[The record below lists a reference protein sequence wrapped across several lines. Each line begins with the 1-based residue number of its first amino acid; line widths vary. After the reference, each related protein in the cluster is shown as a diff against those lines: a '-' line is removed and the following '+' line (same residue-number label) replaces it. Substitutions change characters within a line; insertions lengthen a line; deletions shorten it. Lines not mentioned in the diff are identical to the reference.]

1 MNWFP
6 ALQATL
12 DILKRD
18 NVNFILKAAGTDA
31 AHRRGSMPVTLTG
44 HGALQNK

>member
-12 DILKRD
+12 DILKQD

-31 AHRRGSMPVTLTG
+31 ARRHCSRPITAMG
-44 HGALQNK
+44 HVALENK